1 MEPLALRANLALGT
15 FGTPWNLWNHVF
27 VMADAYITALTML
40 SARELSETQVRT
52 RLKRR
57 EFDADAIEEAITKL
71 KADRT
76 LNDRR
81 VALAIARM
89 ESAIRH
95 RGRSRVLQKIRQAGI
110 DDGTAEDAVRE
121 IFEEVDEEAMLDTAF
136 ERRLKGKTPKE
147 LDDKGRARVIRGLV
161 AQGFRF
167 EAILKRLKT

>member
-1 MEPLALRANLALGT
+1 
-15 FGTPWNLWNHVF
+15 V
-27 VMADAYITALTML
+27 ADAYITALTML
-40 SARELSETQVRT
+40 SARELSEAQLRT

-57 EFDADAIEEAITKL
+57 EHDADEIDEAIARL

-110 DDGTAEDAVRE
+110 DDDTAQDAVRE
-121 IFEEVDEEAMLDTAF
+121 VFEEVDEEAMLDKAF
-136 ERRLKGKTPKE
+136 ERRLRGKEPKE
-147 LDDKGRARVIRGLV
+147 LDDKARAKVIRGLV

-167 EAILKRLKT
+167 EAVLKRLKR